1 MANDIRRWL
10 GSVGAA
16 FALTIAAF
24 IAPAHADEIWV
35 APTAQQ
41 DLGGLGI
48 GSNVFW
54 PATAAGLV
62 RFAWAV
68 PADLQTLQSAKVVL
82 IPHSPS
88 PGGSGTL
95 NVFVCAAQEGNLVA
109 ASCAGPFPQVFASG
123 VNQLR
128 EVEIGPTLASWIGVP
143 GATYLTVLAYST
155 PTTATDHI
163 VGLRFAYEPTP
174 PAGVAT
180 LGANTFSGAQTA
192 PAFVG
197 DGSGLTNLPVPS
209 GVATLGANTFSGTQT
224 APAFVGS
231 GSGLTNLPFPA
242 GAATLGANTF
252 SGTQTIAAG
261 NLELGASTATSG
273 NVTMDGT
280 LFLSSHGGGTFVGL
294 DAGNLTMTGFDNSGV
309 GSGALVTNAS
319 GNSNTAV
326 GALSLLSNDTGSS
339 NTATGAIALL
349 WNTSGHTN
357 TADGMGALFFN
368 QTGSENT
375 AGGANALSSNSA
387 GSTNTAYGAYS
398 LYENGTGNNNI
409 ALGYGAGL
417 TNTSGSNNIYVGVN
431 VFGSSPGESNAMYLG
446 NQGTQTKTIIAG
458 IRGVTTLTP
467 NAIPVMIDSSGQ
479 MGTVSSSIRFKED
492 IHDMND
498 ASRRL
503 LNLRPVTFRYRQ
515 AYGDG
520 AKPIQYGLIA
530 EEVAEVFP
538 ELAVRSADGQVE
550 TVHYE
555 TLNVLLLN
563 ELQKQQHRIELL
575 ERQHGEQQRQQQR
588 IDALERRFG
597 ELLAERTPK

>member
-68 PADLQTLQSAKVVL
+68 PADLQTFQSAKVVL

-88 PGGSGTL
+88 PGGSAAL
-95 NVFVCAAQEGNLVA
+95 NVFVCAAQDGNLVA
-109 ASCAGPFPQVFASG
+109 PSCAGPFPHVFPSG

-128 EVEIGPTLASWIGVP
+128 EVEIGPTLASSIGVP

-163 VGLRFAYEPTP
+163 VGLRFAYEPAP

-180 LGANTFSGAQTA
+180 LGANTFGGAQTA

-197 DGSGLTNLPVPS
+197 DGSGLTNLPVPG

-224 APAFVGS
+224 APAFVGN
-231 GSGLTNLPFPA
+231 GSGLTSLPFPA

-252 SGTQTIAAG
+252 SGAQIITAG
-261 NLELGASTATSG
+261 NLELDSSTATSG
-273 NVTMDGT
+273 NITKNGS
-280 LFLSSHGGGTFVGL
+280 LFLSSWGGGTFVGL
-294 DAGNLTMTGFDNSGV
+294 DAGNSTMTGFDNSAV
-309 GSGALVTNAS
+309 GSGALGSNSS

-326 GALSLLSNDTGSS
+326 GALSLLSNDTGSN

-357 TADGMGALFFN
+357 TAHGMGALFFN
-368 QTGSENT
+368 QTGAENT

-398 LYENGTGNNNI
+398 LYENGTGNNNV
-409 ALGYGAGL
+409 ALGYGAGQ
-417 TNTSGSNNIYVGVN
+417 TNTDGSNNIYVGVN
-431 VFGSSPGESNAMYLG
+431 VWGFSPSESNAMYLG
-446 NQGTQTKTIIAG
+446 KQGTQTKTVIAG
-458 IRGVTTLTP
+458 IRGVATSIP

-492 IHDMND
+492 VRDMAD

-503 LNLRPVTFRYRQ
+503 LNLRPVTFRYTQ

-538 ELAVRSADGQVE
+538 ELAVRGADGHVE

-555 TLNVLLLN
+555 TLNVLLVN
-563 ELQKQQHRIELL
+563 EVQK
-575 ERQHGEQQRQQQR
+575 QQQR
-588 IDALERRFG
+588 IEALERKLAD
-597 ELLAERTPK
+597 LLGRLTP